1 MAACA
6 PVAGNHHHMR
16 CSSPV
21 ARLGTSVHRMPSK
34 AQSACAL
41 LIHATRGLAAYLG
54 NLYHMVVNLLIISH
68 REGRF
73 NLMTPLTRFSQ
84 AVLVLLITS
93 PLVVFVLLTLNPA
106 WNPAPSLPV
115 FHFYIVTFTSLI
127 ALVVASFVLIG
138 IGTTGDVQGTFVSMA
153 FVAIAGF
160 FMTHGALTPGIAV
173 QGEYAGIAVGWAGRL
188 SLLAGGLLLGL
199 ALADLPP
206 QMQRWV
212 TVNRRVLWLIL
223 GFAFAVHL
231 WISFDFPDWLEAA
244 IRNPILSGILALT
257 ISGIFMWAAFRAWRM
272 FRRNGRTLPLA
283 LTIGLPYL
291 ALAQISQYAAPV
303 WALSWWL
310 YHILMLLAFSLAMI
324 ALVLE
329 YEQIL
334 DFKLTRYFVSLSII
348 LAALLAIGLGEIA
361 VRVTG
366 IEAARWPLV
375 GLSLVSFMVFFLIVF
390 LVVRHGAQILDQRA
404 LSLRLEK
411 QWRTDFTNLLVHDL
425 KSPLTAIRGSL
436 NLITLTAKDDL
447 QADQKRYVQRAEQ
460 ASKDLLGMI
469 DNLLDV
475 ERLEGGAIPFN
486 PAFFDLAVLLTE
498 CVNAVRDP
506 ATLNQVTLNASIPEN
521 LPLVEADQGLIRRVV
536 QNLLANALRFVP
548 TGGYLYLR
556 ASAADNQVTVSVTDN
571 GPGVPV
577 SDRLRIFD
585 KFQQGQGA
593 ERGGAGLGLTF
604 CKLAVESHAGRIWV
618 EDNPSGSAGSAF
630 IFTIPLARGA

>member
-1 MAACA
+1 M
-6 PVAGNHHHMR
+6 
-16 CSSPV
+16 
-21 ARLGTSVHRMPSK
+21 L
-34 AQSACAL
+34 
-41 LIHATRGLAAYLG
+41 
-54 NLYHMVVNLLIISH
+54 
-68 REGRF
+68 
-73 NLMTPLTRFSQ
+73 PLTRFQQ
-84 AVLVLLITS
+84 ALLVMLITI
-93 PLVVFVLLTLNPA
+93 PFAVFIILTLNPA

-153 FVAIAGF
+153 FVAMAGF
-160 FMTHGALTPGIAV
+160 FMTHGALTPGIAIE
-173 QGEYAGIAVGWAGRL
+173 GEYVSIAVGWAGRL
-188 SLLAGGLLLGL
+188 SLLAGGVLLGI

-212 TVNRRVLWLIL
+212 TLNRRILWLIL
-223 GFAFAVHL
+223 GVAFAVHL
-231 WISFDFPDWLEAA
+231 WISFDFPEWLEDA
-244 IRNPILSGILALT
+244 IRNQVFSGMLALL
-257 ISGIFMWAAFRAWRM
+257 IAGIFMWAAFRAWSTY
-272 FRRNGRTLPLA
+272 RRNPRTLPLA
-283 LTIGLPYL
+283 LSIGLPWL

-348 LAALLAIGLGEIA
+348 IAALLAAGLGEIA
-361 VRVTG
+361 VRLTG

-390 LVVRHGAQILDQRA
+390 LVVRHGSTILDERA
-404 LSLRLEK
+404 MALRREK

-425 KSPLTAIRGSL
+425 KSPITAIRGSL
-436 NLITLTAKDDL
+436 NLVTLVNKDEL
-447 QADQKRYVQRAEQ
+447 QADQKRYLRRADQ
-460 ASKDLLGMI
+460 ASKDVLGMI

-486 PAFFDLAVLLTE
+486 PAFFDTVQLLKE
-498 CVNAVRDP
+498 CVDSVHDT
-506 ATLNQVTLNASIPEN
+506 ATLNHVTVSASIPED
-521 LPLVEADQGLIRRVV
+521 LPLVEADQGLLRRVV
-536 QNLLANALRFVP
+536 QNLLANALRFAP
-548 TGGYLYLR
+548 SDGYLYVR
-556 ASAADNQVTVSVTDN
+556 ANATNNQLTVSVSDN
-571 GPGVPV
+571 GPGVPE
-577 SDRLRIFD
+577 SDRVRIFD

-604 CKLAVESHAGRIWV
+604 CKLAVESHTGRIWV
-618 EDNPSGSAGSAF
+618 EDNPSGGAGSAF
-630 IFTIPLARGA
+630 IFTIPIVRAA